1 MVEYK
6 DSENVLRGRGSAPAI
21 LDRPNLR
28 NSMSVFNYLLERTIV
43 YSSWQAPFASAKL
56 ELLLANNSITRARR
70 VLDVGC
76 GPGTNTPFFANAEYL
91 GIDINPNYIAH
102 ARRKHRRDFIV
113 ADLGTYDQKPETGF
127 DFILVNS
134 FLHHVDSATTRNIL
148 RRLQSWLSP
157 DGYIHLIELVLPRD
171 RTIAQFMARMDRG
184 KFPRPLEE
192 WRDLFERSLDVE
204 QFEPYPL
211 GTLGLTLWNMIYCK
225 AKAKS

>member
-1 MVEYK
+1 MVEYE
-6 DSENVLRGRGSAPAI
+6 DSENGLRGRGTAPAI

-28 NSMSVFNYLLERTIV
+28 NSMSFFNYLLEQTLV
-43 YSSWQAPFASAKL
+43 YSSWQARFAAAKL
-56 ELLLANNSITRARR
+56 GPLLDSITRARR

-76 GPGTNTPFFANAEYL
+76 GPGTNTPLFANAEYL

-102 ARRKHRRDFIV
+102 ARRKHRRSFIV
-113 ADLGTYDQKPETGF
+113 ADLSTYDQKPETGF

-134 FLHHVDSATTRNIL
+134 FLHHLELVTTRVIL
-148 RRLQSWLSP
+148 GRLQSWLSP
-157 DGYIHLIELVLPRD
+157 DGYIHLMELVLPRD

-184 KFPRPLEE
+184 KFPRRLEE
-192 WRDLFERSLDVE
+192 WRDLFERYLDVE